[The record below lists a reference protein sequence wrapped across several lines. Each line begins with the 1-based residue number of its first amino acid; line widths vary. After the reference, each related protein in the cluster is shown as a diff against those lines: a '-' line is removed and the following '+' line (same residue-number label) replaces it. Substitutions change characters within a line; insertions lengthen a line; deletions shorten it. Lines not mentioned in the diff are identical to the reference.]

1 MRSSRN
7 CDDRSVSADQSIREF
22 TRQAASFEAPGSHFA
37 DLEVLDWIA
46 GYVAVHPGDRLLDV
60 AGGTGQL
67 GRHLGR
73 SAQLCVVADITP
85 AMLEQGAQ
93 AVRMEGRHD
102 VVFVQADAMALPFPD
117 AQFEVVVSRFALHH
131 LTDIGVVL
139 REMHRVCAPG
149 GSVTVI
155 DMVTE
160 TGSTGE
166 RMDELER
173 MRDASHVACPRSSR
187 LRDLMTEA
195 GLRLV
200 SEATRDQRLLAD
212 PWLDSAQPRPEARKA
227 ILEALSA
234 EAAGGAPTGLR
245 ATDADG
251 ALTITYRDLLLHASR
266 D

>member
-1 MRSSRN
+1 MIGR
-7 CDDRSVSADQSIREF
+7 VSAEQSIREF

-37 DLEVLDWIA
+37 DVEVLDWIA

-93 AVRMEGRHD
+93 AVCMEGRHD

-131 LTDIGVVL
+131 LTDIGAVL

-160 TGSTGE
+160 TGATGE

-173 MRDASHVACPRSSR
+173 LRDASHVACPRWIC
-187 LRDLMTEA
+187 LHELMAAA

-200 SEATRDQRLLAD
+200 DEATRDQRLLAE
-212 PWLDSAQPRPEARKA
+212 PWLDSAQPEPEARD
-227 ILEALSA
+227 IIVEALRA
-234 EAAGGAPTGLR
+234 EAAGGPLTGLG
-245 ATDADG
+245 AAEEDG